1 MTLHQA
7 LCYALCY
14 VIEGITAWFYFE
26 QLFTRKKSGSYIA
39 VFTGIVYFVL
49 FLLFLFGEFLLNSVL
64 FCLGNILILWLC
76 YRCGKTAMVVH
87 SAFMTVLM
95 ILTELAA
102 TVLLSYVL
110 PMENMWLVRELPGAI
125 LAYGSVSKILYF
137 LVLLLFARVYRPR
150 GTRKEETYSVLL
162 LSALPLSSIVVSVVI
177 IYFSYTVEI
186 TPWVN
191 FLMALST
198 VTLLAANFLVLA
210 VNKQLQQ
217 LAEERTELQLSAQ
230 KEQADAEYYR
240 MVQQQY
246 DSQRLL
252 IHDQKNY
259 LAVLKKLVQ
268 EEKYPELLA
277 YISDIE
283 SMPEFRKKVRWCDN
297 AILNAM
303 LLWYSE
309 QCEQQG
315 VDFHC
320 DIRKDCIIFDS
331 AAITA
336 LFGNLLSN
344 ALETA
349 AQAENAGI
357 EVSVSRSHGNSIVV
371 SVVNSCHEAPPVD
384 ENGELKSR
392 KLNKANHGL
401 GLKSIRRVV
410 QQYNGIS
417 KMYYDAS
424 ERKFHSVFH
433 FPAAD

>member
-14 VIEGITAWFYFE
+14 VTEGIAAWFYFE
-26 QLFTRKKSGSYIA
+26 QLFTRKKSGRYIA

-150 GTRKEETYSVLL
+150 GSKKEETYSVLL
-162 LSALPLSSIVVSVVI
+162 LCVLPLTSILVSVVI
-177 IYFSYTVEI
+177 IYFSYTVEN

-191 FLMALST
+191 FLMAAAT

-210 VNKQLQQ
+210 INKQLQK

-252 IHDQKNY
+252 IHDLKNY
-259 LAVLKKLVQ
+259 LAVLKNLANEGRHADLLEYISGV
-268 EEKYPELLA
+268 ETMPEL
-277 YISDIE
+277 
-283 SMPEFRKKVRWCDN
+283 RRVVRFCDN
-297 AILNAM
+297 SILNAM
-303 LLWYSE
+303 LLWYSQRCEE
-309 QCEQQG
+309 QSI
-315 VDFHC
+315 DFRC
-320 DIRKDCIIFDS
+320 DIRMGCIIFDS

-336 LFGNLLSN
+336 FFGNLLSN
-344 ALETA
+344 AVESA
-349 AQAENAGI
+349 AQI
-357 EVSVSRSHGNSIVV
+357 EGGSIELSATKSHGDSVVV
-371 SVVNSCHEAPPVD
+371 SVVNSCAEAPMVD
-384 ENGELKSR
+384 DGGELISR
-392 KLNKANHGL
+392 KGKDGHGL
-401 GLKSIRRVV
+401 GMKSIRRVV
-410 QQYNGIS
+410 RQYKGLS

>member
-1 MTLHQA
+1 MMSLGQI

-14 VIEGITAWFYFE
+14 IVEGAAAWFYFE
-26 QLFTRKKSGSYIA
+26 HLFARKKSGRFIA
-39 VFTGIVYFVL
+39 VFISGVYFVL
-49 FLLFLFGEFLLNSVL
+49 FALFLFGEFLLNSVL
-64 FCLGNILILWLC
+64 FCLGNILILC
-76 YRCGKTAMVVH
+76 RSYRCGKTAMVVH

-210 VNKQLQQ
+210 INKQLQK
-217 LAEERTELQLSAQ
+217 LAEERTELQLSMQ

-252 IHDQKNY
+252 IHDLKNY
-259 LAVLKKLVQ
+259 LAVLKNLANEGKHADLLEYISGV
-268 EEKYPELLA
+268 ETMPEL
-277 YISDIE
+277 
-283 SMPEFRKKVRWCDN
+283 RRVVRFCDN
-297 AILNAM
+297 SILNAM
-303 LLWYSE
+303 LLWYSQRCEE
-309 QCEQQG
+309 QRI
-315 VDFHC
+315 DFRC
-320 DIRKDCIIFDS
+320 DIRKGCIIFDS

-336 LFGNLLSN
+336 FFGNLLSN
-344 ALETA
+344 AVEAA
-349 AQAENAGI
+349 AQI
-357 EVSVSRSHGNSIVV
+357 EGGSIELSATKSHGDSVVV
-371 SVVNSCHEAPPVD
+371 SVVNSCAEAPMVD
-384 ENGELKSR
+384 DSGELISR
-392 KLNKANHGL
+392 KGKDGHGL
-401 GLKSIRRVV
+401 GMKSIERVV
-410 QQYNGIS
+410 KKYNGLS
-417 KMYYDAS
+417 KMYYDAG
-424 ERKFHSVFH
+424 ERKFHSIFH
-433 FPAAD
+433 FPVTE

>member
-1 MTLHQA
+1 MTISNILCFA
-7 LCYALCY
+7 LCYL
-14 VIEGITAWFYFE
+14 IEGVAAWFYFE
-26 QLFTRKKSGSYIA
+26 QLFTRRKTGGKAAAFTA
-39 VFTGIVYFVL
+39 VVYLIL
-49 FLLFLFGEFLLNSVL
+49 FALFLFGEFLLNSVL
-64 FCLGNILILWLC
+64 FCLGNILILWAA
-76 YRCGKTAMVVH
+76 YHCGRTAAVVH

-110 PMENMWLVRELPGAI
+110 PMEDMWLIRKLPGAT

-137 LVLLLFARVYRPR
+137 LLLLLFARAYRPR
-150 GTRKEETYSVLL
+150 GNRKEETCSVLL

-177 IYFSYTVEI
+177 IYFSYTVEN

-191 FLMALST
+191 FLMAAAT
-198 VTLLAANFLVLA
+198 VTLLTANFLVLA
-210 VNKQLQQ
+210 INKQLQK
-217 LAEERTELQLSAQ
+217 LAEERTELQLSVQ
-230 KEQADAEYYR
+230 KEQADAAYYR

-268 EEKYPELLA
+268 EEKYPELLQ
-277 YISDIE
+277 YISDVE
-283 SMPEFRKKVRWCDN
+283 AMPEYRKKVRWCDN

-309 QCEQQG
+309 QCEQQR
-315 VDFHC
+315 VDFQC
-320 DIRKDCIIFDS
+320 DIRKDCITFDS

-336 LFGNLLSN
+336 FFGNLLSN
-344 ALETA
+344 ALESA
-349 AQAENAGI
+349 
-357 EVSVSRSHGNSIVV
+357 VRSEEKTMDLTVTKNSGGYVVV
-371 SVVNSCHEAPPVD
+371 SLVNSCDKAPPMD
-384 ENGELKSR
+384 ESGALKSR
-392 KLNKANHGL
+392 KRDNGSHGL
-401 GLKSIRRVV
+401 GMKSIDRVV
-410 QQYNGIS
+410 RQYKGLS

-433 FPAAD
+433 FPKAD